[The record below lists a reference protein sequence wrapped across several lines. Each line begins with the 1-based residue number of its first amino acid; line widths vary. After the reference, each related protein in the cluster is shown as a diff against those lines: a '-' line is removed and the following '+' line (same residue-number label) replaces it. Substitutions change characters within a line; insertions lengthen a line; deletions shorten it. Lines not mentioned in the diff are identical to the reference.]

1 MPLSRES
8 IVFDVHDCKIWPMV
22 TDVTGASPTYGAAV
36 DVFGIAQVGVDPNLI
51 TAELKG
57 DARVIAKKGRLD
69 RINFSGTYGKL
80 SLPVLTV
87 LLSATVT
94 SAGTTP
100 NEIVKGR
107 LIGGVAMPYFK
118 IGVQLQDVDLGLAAI
133 SVIIYKA
140 QITGGSL
147 INTQSDQFG
156 QPTFDAEG
164 VALDGSLQGTASV
177 MADIFFD
184 ETLRT
189 LEVVGA

>member
-1 MPLSRES
+1 MALSRES
-8 IVFDVHDCKIWPMV
+8 IVFDVHDCKVWPML
-22 TDVTGASPTYGAAV
+22 TDTTGASPTYGAAV
-36 DVFGIAQVGVDPNLI
+36 DVFGIAQITVDPNLV

-87 LLSATVT
+87 LLSLTAT
-94 SAGTTP
+94 SSGATP

-107 LIGGVAMPYFK
+107 MVGGVSLPYFK
-118 IGVQLQDVDLGLAAI
+118 VGVQLQDVDLGIAAI
-133 SVIIYKA
+133 SVIVYKC

-164 VALDGSLQGTASV
+164 ISLDGTLGSDASV

-189 LEVVGA
+189 LATVGA